1 MTQGGAERPA
11 VGRVPDLGTLLL
23 PRPPRPGGQ
32 DQFSVGGAGEQPSRP
47 VVPAPW
53 VVRHR
58 LTDHLSGSEIP
69 EPDRVVDLARRD
81 GDIPVGP
88 EDHLLNPALVAQRL
102 AQRLL
107 AGDLPDL
114 GGAVVT
120 SGQDRPSVGAEGD
133 GTDRPAVPQRCTH
146 GSAAVDLPESGRPVQ
161 AGGDHE
167 AAVGAEGRLHDAPL
181 VA

>member
-32 DQFSVGGAGEQPSRP
+32 DQFSVGGANEQPSRP

-53 VVRHR
+53 VVRNR

-88 EDHLLNPALVAQRL
+88 EGHLLNPALVAQRL
-102 AQRLL
+102 A
-107 AGDLPDL
+107 
-114 GGAVVT
+114 
-120 SGQDRPSVGAEGD
+120 
-133 GTDRPAVPQRCTH
+133 
-146 GSAAVDLPESGRPVQ
+146 
-161 AGGDHE
+161 
-167 AAVGAEGRLHDAPL
+167 
-181 VA
+181 